1 MIALPGAIV
10 LAVVVAVPVVVLA
23 VGANVEVAF
32 VVADVFLVDDI
43 NSSDVVFVVVVVE
56 ARVVDDTPRVVETSV
71 AAVDASTVVMVLPV
85 SGAENRSYNLC

>member
-56 ARVVDDTPRVVETSV
+56 ARVVDATPRVVETSV

-85 SGAENRSYNLC
+85 SGAENRSYKLC